1 MTAFDTEKPGFAW
14 LILTAL
20 IDLHSPPSTFLQIQE
35 THSNSLI
42 RSYLTLL
49 PSNLNLFFLKSLF
62 ETVPWRTLLLT
73 SISTILLLRY

>member
-35 THSNSLI
+35 THSNYLI
-42 RSYLTLL
+42 RYL
-49 PSNLNLFFLKSLF
+49 
-62 ETVPWRTLLLT
+62 
-73 SISTILLLRY
+73 I